1 MASYMTSST
10 LIDSVKRRESIPT
23 SQVTFETEDFLA
35 FANEEISVGLLPSIL
50 QFHEEYLVYS
60 SSIPLVANRND
71 YSIPSRAVGNKIR
84 AVFYQDS
91 TGNLTEVSRVFP
103 EDRAQYDVSDE
114 LHFFLQNNSIVLVPG
129 VGSSVSGS
137 LLVMY
142 YLRPNQLVEESR
154 IAAITAI
161 DRTTGVLTVDAVP
174 SVISASTPVDL
185 IEKNGGHKTLQ
196 LDVTPIVVNS
206 TTNEITLNLADI
218 PDDLAV
224 GDHVALA
231 GECMIPQIPDDLHVV
246 LAQRVAARCL
256 EALGDQNG
264 LNAANTKLAE
274 LEQRMGNVI
283 DNRTEGNP
291 QKAVNKNSFLR
302 WPGRWRF

>member
-10 LIDSVKRRESIPT
+10 LIESVKRRESIPT

-60 SSIPLVANRND
+60 SNIPLVANRSD
-71 YSIPSRAVGNKIR
+71 YGIPERAVGNKVR

-91 TGNLTEVSRVFP
+91 NGNLQEVSRIFP
-103 EDRAQYDVSDE
+103 EDRAQYVSSE
-114 LHFFLQNNSIVLVPG
+114 VQCFFLQNNSIVLVPE
-129 VGSSVSGS
+129 VGASVSGS

-142 YLRPNQLVEESR
+142 YMRPNQLVEESR
-154 IAAITAI
+154 VASITAI
-161 DRTTGVLTVDAVP
+161 DRTTGVITVDAVP
-174 SVISASTPVDL
+174 SVISATTPVDL
-185 IEKNGGHKTLQ
+185 IEKKGGHKILQ
-196 LDVTPIVVNS
+196 LDVSPVTTNS
-206 TTNEITLNLADI
+206 TTNEITFSTSDI
-218 PDDLAV
+218 PDDLVA
-224 GDHVALA
+224 GDHIALA
-231 GECMIPQIPDDLHVV
+231 GECIIPQIPDDLHVV

-264 LNAANTKLAE
+264 LNAANTKLQE

-291 QKAVNKNSFLR
+291 QKAINKNSFLR
-302 WPGRWRF
+302 RQRWW